1 MTFVLTLPMH
11 IIFAMLN
18 VQVNGHSQ
26 LTSRTSQAMVINEVV
41 AIIDKLLNVNF
52 CIEVRDS
59 ECIK

>member
-18 VQVNGHSQ
+18 VQVNGHFQ
-26 LTSRTSQAMVINEVV
+26 LTRRTSQAPVINEAV
-41 AIIDKLLNVNF
+41 AIVDKLINVNF